1 MENILNEEE
10 IKTMRRIGKIAG
22 KIMRSLKKFI
32 KAGISTKDIEL
43 FFENVLKEYSGL
55 EPAFLGY
62 NGYPAS
68 LCVSLNEEI
77 VHGIPTEEK
86 RIKEGDLVSVDLG
99 IKFKNFF
106 VDTAYTYAIGKINSL
121 AKKLIKV
128 GRKALSEAIK
138 KARVGFYT
146 GDIGETIEKV
156 AKQAGFSVIKSFV
169 GHGIGH
175 KLHCSPEV
183 PNFGKKGEGTLLRE
197 GMVIAIEPM
206 ISVGSEDVEV
216 AFDGWTAKTK
226 DGSLSCHFEHTVAIT
241 KRGPVIIT
249 A

>member
-1 MENILNEEE
+1 MENILTEEE
-10 IKTMRRIGKIAG
+10 IKLMRRIGKIAG
-22 KIMRSLKKFI
+22 KIMRSLRRFI

-43 FFENVLKEYSGL
+43 FFEDVLKKYPGL

-62 NGYPAS
+62 NGYPAL

-77 VHGIPTEEK
+77 IHGIPTREK
-86 RIKEGDLVSVDLG
+86 KIKEGDLVSVDLG
-99 IKFKNFF
+99 IKFKNLF
-106 VDTAYTYAIGKINSL
+106 VDTAYTYPVGKVNSL

-128 GRKALSEAIK
+128 GRKALAEAIK

-146 GDIGETIEKV
+146 GDIGETVENIAEK
-156 AKQAGFSVIKSFV
+156 AGFSVIRSFV

-183 PNFGKKGEGTLLRE
+183 PNFGKKGEGALLCE

-206 ISVGSEDVEV
+206 ISAGREDVEITS
-216 AFDGWTAKTK
+216 DGWTVKTK
-226 DGSLSCHFEHTVAIT
+226 DNSLSCHFEHTVAIT

>member
-1 MENILNEEE
+1 MESILTEEE
-10 IKTMRRIGKIAG
+10 IKIMRRIGKIAG
-22 KIMRSLKKFI
+22 KIIRSLRRFI

-43 FFENVLKEYSGL
+43 FFENTLKKYPGL

-62 NGYPAS
+62 NGYPAL

-77 VHGIPTEEK
+77 IHGIPKEERK
-86 RIKEGDLVSVDLG
+86 IKDGDLVSVDLG
-99 IKFKNFF
+99 IKFKNLF
-106 VDTAYTYAIGKINSL
+106 VDTAYTYPVGRVNSL

-128 GRKALSEAIK
+128 GRKALAEAIK

-146 GDIGETIEKV
+146 GDIGETIEKIV
-156 AKQAGFSVIKSFV
+156 KKAGFSVIKSFV

-183 PNFGKKGEGTLLRE
+183 PNFGRKGEGTMLCE

-206 ISVGSEDVEV
+206 ISAGREDVEI
-216 AFDGWTAKTK
+216 AQDRWTARTK

-241 KRGPVIIT
+241 KKGPIIIT